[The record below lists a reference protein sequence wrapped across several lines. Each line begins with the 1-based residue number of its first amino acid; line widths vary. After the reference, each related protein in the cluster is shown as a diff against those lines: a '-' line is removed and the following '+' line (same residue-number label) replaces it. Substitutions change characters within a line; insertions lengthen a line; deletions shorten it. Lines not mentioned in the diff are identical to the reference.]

1 MIRSKDDHYCLEGQ
15 LSRRRAPNLYRRAPY
30 IFGCQDVHSSDEDRE
45 GPGARLFPHRFQPC
59 LHSSS
64 AASRGRGCRRH
75 HPTRPAPLRAR
86 HGRRLADRRPLSVLA
101 AQADQ
106 EPTELEDDVAKAL
119 FELQEQVSAGL
130 VRSSGALEFVP
141 WWLWWRR

>member
-1 MIRSKDDHYCLEGQ
+1 MFTARTKIVKDRVRG
-15 LSRRRAPNLYRRAPY
+15 
-30 IFGCQDVHSSDEDRE
+30 SS
-45 GPGARLFPHRFQPC
+45 PTASSPVSTVPVLPAGA
-59 LHSSS
+59 
-64 AASRGRGCRRH
+64 AAAAATTPR
-75 HPTRPAPLRAR
+75 APLRAR